1 MEAALSLFLRISG
14 AILRSHSSVEK
25 ANTLL
30 QLARSNQHWS
40 KSRWHLTSL
49 TYDSVQKLPSISD
62 LTRLGLLFEMVLLL
76 ENSMVISGIVSSLV
90 LALKK

>member
-1 MEAALSLFLRISG
+1 MEATLSLFLRISG

-30 QLARSNQHWS
+30 QLARSNQHWPE
-40 KSRWHLTSL
+40 SRWHLTSL
-49 TYDSVQKLPSISD
+49 TYDSVQNLPSISD

-76 ENSMVISGIVSSLV
+76 KNSMVINGIVSSLV